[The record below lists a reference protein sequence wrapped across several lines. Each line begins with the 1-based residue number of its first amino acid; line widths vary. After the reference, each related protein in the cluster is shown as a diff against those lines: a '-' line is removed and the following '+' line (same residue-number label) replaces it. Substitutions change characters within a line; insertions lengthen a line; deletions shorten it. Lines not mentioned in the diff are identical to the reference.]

1 MKLNWDFLD
10 RFRSVFSA
18 DVGLDLGTSNTLIY
32 VKDHG
37 IVVNEP
43 SIVAVNQKT
52 GRVVAI
58 GTDASHM
65 IGRTPAHVAAIRP
78 LENGVVSNFEIAEE
92 MLAYFLKKAGQAV
105 GKQFF
110 RPRVVVGVPSGI
122 TNVERRAVRDAVKN
136 AGAREVYI
144 VEEPMAA
151 ALGVRL
157 PVHDPV
163 GSMVIDVG
171 GGTTDVAVL
180 SLGGIVKSKSL
191 HIAGE
196 KLNKD
201 IISYIRDEFKIL
213 LGEKTA
219 EEVKVAIGSV
229 WKGGE
234 LQEATIRGRDL
245 VSGLPREVV
254 ITDADIREAVGPSIS
269 TFVEAV
275 KEVLETTPPE
285 VISDIMHR
293 GIILSGAG
301 AQIRGLKDL
310 LEHEL
315 EIPIQIIPDP
325 QTAVIRG
332 TAVILEDLPR
342 YRELLIDNEDEVSP
356 RQ

>member
-1 MKLNWDFLD
+1 MFDKFHEM
-10 RFRSVFSA
+10 FSA
-18 DVGLDLGTSNTLIY
+18 DVGLDLGTSNTMVY

-37 IVVNEP
+37 IVLNEP
-43 SIVAVNQKT
+43 SIVALNQKT

-78 LENGVVSNFEIAEE
+78 LENGVVSNFELTEE

-122 TNVERRAVRDAVKN
+122 TNVERRAVRDAIKN
-136 AGAREVYI
+136 AGAREVHI
-144 VEEPMAA
+144 IEEPMAA

-163 GSMVIDVG
+163 GSMIIDVG
-171 GGTTDVAVL
+171 GGTTDIAVL
-180 SLGGIVKSKSL
+180 SLGGIVKSRNL

-196 KLNKD
+196 KLNQD
-201 IISYIRDEFKIL
+201 IISYVRDEFKIL

-229 WKGGE
+229 WKTGE
-234 LQEATIRGRDL
+234 PAEAAIRGRDL
-245 VSGLPREVV
+245 ITGLPREVV
-254 ITDADIREAVGPSIS
+254 ITDADIREAVSSSIKV
-269 TFVEAV
+269 FIEAV

-293 GIILSGAG
+293 GIILTGAG
-301 AQIRGLKDL
+301 AQIKGLKEL
-310 LEHEL
+310 LEDEI
-315 EIPIQIIPDP
+315 EIPIQIVPDP
-325 QTAVIRG
+325 HTAVIRG
-332 TAVILEDLPR
+332 TAVILEDVAR
-342 YRELLIDNEDEVSP
+342 FREILVDNEDEIQP
-356 RQ
+356 RS